1 MKNIQKNIIK
11 QILSA
16 ISYLHRQGIAHRDL
30 KPENLL
36 CSGEGDDE
44 IVKIADFGLSKIFN
58 SGDNLV
64 TSCGTPGYVA
74 PEVLLC
80 ESYDERVDMWGVG
93 IITYVLLAGYPPF
106 YADEDTAMFERIMSC
121 DYDFDD
127 ECWDDVSD
135 LAKEFI
141 QKLLL
146 KEPSTRLTA
155 DEAMQHPW
163 LTSEA
168 PNKTLKIGMNFTEYN
183 QRRKDEQ
190 INYNPQNSLIALNNA
205 KKRILN

>member
-1 MKNIQKNIIK
+1 
-11 QILSA
+11 
-16 ISYLHRQGIAHRDL
+16 
-30 KPENLL
+30 
-36 CSGEGDDE
+36 
-44 IVKIADFGLSKIFN
+44 
-58 SGDNLV
+58 
-64 TSCGTPGYVA
+64 
-74 PEVLLC
+74 
-80 ESYDERVDMWGVG
+80 MWGVG